1 MKEAQV
7 LVSRCIIL
15 NVIKATKTQST
26 LERYMFWEFMQFQDC
41 SAHFLN
47 PSDLKIEQIGCT
59 ISRLHTHYLVTQ

>member
-26 LERYMFWEFMQFQDC
+26 LERYVYFMFWEFM
-41 SAHFLN
+41 
-47 PSDLKIEQIGCT
+47 
-59 ISRLHTHYLVTQ
+59 